1 MHKVVHLTTVHH
13 PFDNRIFHK
22 ECKSLTD
29 AGYNV
34 VLIAPADGDQMID
47 NIFLRAL
54 PKPKNKITR
63 MLRTSIQLYKIAL
76 AENGEI
82 YHFHDPELIFLGL
95 LLKLK
100 KKTVIYDVHEDY
112 QSSLAQKD
120 YLPKYLR
127 GILAVAFSWLES
139 FFSKF
144 FVIILAEKYYI
155 QRFPRGIHV
164 LNYPNKD
171 NFLLYPLNSPDVSRP
186 MLLYTGSITQDRGA
200 CIYASILKV
209 VGDAEVYLVGKCKEE
224 LAEKLLESAG
234 KEKHRLNIVGVNRYV
249 FFEEI
254 IDYYRKGCWTAGLAI
269 FPPTPHYF
277 NKELTKFF
285 EYMGAGIPII
295 CSDFP
300 VWRSLMEKTGA
311 GICVNPDNLNEIR
324 DAIEFL
330 VRNPEKAKEMGSNG
344 RRAVLQEYNWEN
356 EETKLIN
363 FYKHIIPDGRSIF

>member
-1 MHKVVHLTTVHH
+1 VVHLTTVHH